1 MIVLL
6 FGQTTYSINQEDIG
20 VISGYFEPS
29 GMYGGHSGYYD
40 WVDYCPL
47 CHHYNCLLN
56 NPKGTYE
63 GEITCGR
70 CDADYDG
77 TTGADKS
84 GDGARAYLIPY
95 EEYVPP
101 QNNTTNITTT
111 NITQNVE
118 AVVVVK
124 SPLEQMVDIYNSNK
138 II

>member
-29 GMYGGHSGYYD
+29 GMYGGHSGYYQYI
-40 WVDYCPL
+40 DYCPL

-77 TTGADKS
+77 TTGYDKS
-84 GDGARAYLIPY
+84 AGGARGQLERYY
-95 EEYVPP
+95 KVEEIEPQ
-101 QNNTTNITTT
+101 QNNTTNTTP
-111 NITQNVE
+111 NVE
-118 AVVVVK
+118 PIVVR
-124 SPLEQMVDIYNSNK
+124 SPLEQMVDIYNNNK